1 MAPCVGIHE
10 VTWRICC
17 LSERCVM
24 KMFSGVVLRDMENM
38 VPGVALHDVT

>member
-1 MAPCVGIHE
+1 MPVGAL
-10 VTWRICC
+10 RD
-17 LSERCVM
+17 VM